1 MSIRDV
7 RMEKDYLALQKLCV
21 FHERE
26 KIKILETQGQPPQF
40 YRLQISNCQG
50 IEAVINGSVKYRT
63 EHILTIRDFPLNYPE
78 PGCLPSLQ
86 METPMFHPNVYHNG
100 LIDLGVSELREIN
113 HSLDYL
119 VTIVIIM
126 IQYKNL
132 NFGCPANLAAK
143 DWANKNKNLFPL
155 SGSESDG
162 KQSNSPQIK
171 WK

>member
-7 RMEKDYLALQKLCV
+7 RMENDYLALQKLCI
-21 FHERE
+21 FHEQE
-26 KIKILETQGQPPQF
+26 TIKILETQGQPPQF
-40 YRLQISNCQG
+40 YRLQIYNCQG

-63 EHILTIRDFPLNYPE
+63 EHILTIRDFPLSYPE
-78 PGCLPSLQ
+78 PSCLPSLQ
-86 METPMFHPNVYHNG
+86 METPIFHPNVYHNG
-100 LIDLGVSELREIN
+100 LIDLGASKLREIN
-113 HSLDYL
+113 QSLDCL

-143 DWANKNKNLFPL
+143 DWANNNKNLFPL

-171 WK
+171 CK